1 MTRFVVMPFADEIDS
16 PFPVTALVKV
26 MSWNV
31 LSPSSFFPQ
40 FTDPTLEKFV
50 PLKSLSSIHDDVSF
64 KYIYYSFPGYFLST
78 DTV

>member
-1 MTRFVVMPFADEIDS
+1 M
-16 PFPVTALVKV
+16 VKRAI
-26 MSWNV
+26 SNKINYSR
-31 LSPSSFFPQ
+31 LK

>member
-1 MTRFVVMPFADEIDS
+1 MEKRAIS
-16 PFPVTALVKV
+16 NKINYSRLK
-26 MSWNV
+26 
-31 LSPSSFFPQ
+31 

-78 DTV
+78 DTG